1 MTAYLEPGRARV
13 LAMVLA
19 GGAGKRLAPLTAD
32 RAKPAVP
39 FGGLYRLVDFA
50 LSNLVN
56 AGMRRI
62 CVLTQYKSHSLDRH
76 ITTTWRLSSLLGN
89 YVTPVP
95 AQQRLGPHW
104 YTGSADAIYQ
114 SLNLIFDDQPDIVAV
129 FGADH
134 VFRMDPQQMIDQHI
148 RHGAGVTVA
157 AIPVPREEATAFGV
171 IRVAPDGR
179 TIEAFLEKPA
189 DPPAMP
195 GKPDMA
201 YASMGIYVF
210 STDVLVDSLRQD
222 AADDSSRH
230 DMGGDIVPMLV
241 KKGAAQVYDFLE
253 NKVPGAEPR
262 DAGYWR
268 DVGTLDSYFDAQM
281 DLCAVHPIF
290 NLYND
295 KWPLLTQV
303 PSQPPAK
310 FVHDSGDRVGRAI
323 NSVVSNG
330 VIVSGGLV
338 RDAVLS
344 PGVRVNSWSRV
355 ERAVILH
362 NTRIGRHAVVEN
374 AIIDKNVDVPEGA
387 VVGVDKEHD
396 RARGFV
402 VSEGGITVVGKGQE
416 VPP

>member
-1 MTAYLEPGRARV
+1 MHDDPRILGI
-13 LAMVLA
+13 VLA

-39 FGGLYRLVDFA
+39 FGGLYRLIDFA

-56 AGMRRI
+56 SGFRRI

-114 SLNLIFDDQPDIVAV
+114 SLNLIYDDQPDIVAV

-134 VFRMDPQQMIDQHI
+134 VFRMDAMQMIEQHVSN
-148 RHGAGVTVA
+148 GAGVTVA
-157 AIPVPREEATAFGV
+157 AIPVPRKEATDFGV
-171 IRVAPDGR
+171 IKTGSDGR

-195 GKPDMA
+195 GHDDLA

-210 STDVLVDSLRQD
+210 TTSVLVDALRQD
-222 AADDSSRH
+222 SVSATSRH

-241 KKGAAQVYDFLE
+241 KEGTAQVYDFQD
-253 NKVPGAEPR
+253 NQVPGSEPR

-268 DVGTLDSYFDAQM
+268 DVGTLDSYFESSL
-281 DLCAVHPIF
+281 DLCAVHPVF

-295 KWPLLTQV
+295 RWPILTHV

-310 FVHDSGDRVGRAI
+310 FVHEQGDRIGRAI

-330 VIVSGGLV
+330 VISAGLIKNS
-338 RDAVLS
+338 VLS
-344 PGVRVNSWSRV
+344 PGVRVDGRSRV
-355 ERAVILH
+355 NRAVILDNAH
-362 NTRIGRHAVVEN
+362 VHRNAVVEN
-374 AIIDKNVDVPEGA
+374 AILDKDVAVLEGA
-387 VVGVDKEHD
+387 TVGVDKDRD
-396 RARGFV
+396 RARGFTVSAGGVTV
-402 VSEGGITVVGKGQE
+402 VSKGHVVT
-416 VPP
+416 P

>member
-1 MTAYLEPGRARV
+1 MAAPQV
-13 LAMVLA
+13 LAIVLA
-19 GGAGKRLAPLTAD
+19 GGAGKRLAPLTDD

-39 FGGLYRLVDFA
+39 FGGLYRLVDFV

-56 AGMRRI
+56 AGCRRI

-114 SLNLIFDDQPDIVAV
+114 SLNLIYDDQPDIVAV

-134 VFRMDPQQMIDQHI
+134 VYRMDMMQMVDQH
-148 RHGAGVTVA
+148 RKQGAGVTVA
-157 AIPVPREEATAFGV
+157 AIPVPREDASGFG
-171 IRVAPDGR
+171 IIQTGADGR
-179 TIEAFLEKPA
+179 SVEAFLEKPA
-189 DPPAMP
+189 DPPALANDPNMT
-195 GKPDMA
+195 
-201 YASMGIYVF
+201 YASMGNYVF
-210 STDVLVDSLRQD
+210 DTDVLIEALRKD
-222 AADDSSRH
+222 AADEESRH
-230 DMGGDIVPMLV
+230 DMGGDILPMLV
-241 KKGAAQVYDFLE
+241 SQGAAQAYNFLE
-253 NKVPGAEPR
+253 NEVPGAEPR
-262 DAGYWR
+262 DVGYWR
-268 DVGTLDSYFDAQM
+268 DVGTLDSYFEAHL

-295 KWPLLTQV
+295 KWPILTHV

-310 FVHDSGDRVGRAI
+310 FVHDSGDRIGRAI

-330 VIVSGGLV
+330 VVVSGGLV
-338 RDAVLS
+338 MDSVLS

-355 ERAVILH
+355 ERAVVMH
-362 NTRIGRHAVVEN
+362 NTRIGRYAVVQN
-374 AIIDKNVDVPEGA
+374 AILDKNVVVPDGA

-396 RARGFV
+396 RARGFG
-402 VSEGGITVVGKGQE
+402 VSAAGVTVVGKGQ
-416 VPP
+416 VVTP

>member
-1 MTAYLEPGRARV
+1 MAEQRV
-13 LAMVLA
+13 LGIVLA
-19 GGAGKRLAPLTAD
+19 GGEGKRLAPLTAD

-50 LSNLVN
+50 LSNMVN
-56 AGMRRI
+56 SGIRRI

-95 AQQRLGPHW
+95 AQQRLGPYW

-114 SLNLIFDDQPDIVAV
+114 SLNLIYDDQPDIVIV

-134 VFRMDPQQMIDQHI
+134 VFRMDPQQMIDQHVES
-148 RHGAGVTVA
+148 GTGVTVA
-157 AIPVPREEATAFGV
+157 ALPVPRQDATAFGV
-171 IRVAPDGR
+171 IQTAEDGR
-179 TIEAFLEKPA
+179 TVQAFLEKPA
-189 DPPAMP
+189 DPPARP
-195 GKPDMA
+195 GHPDEA
-201 YASMGIYVF
+201 FASMGNYVF
-210 STDVLVDSLRQD
+210 TSDVLVDALRKD
-222 AADDSSRH
+222 AEDSDSRH
-230 DMGGDIVPMLV
+230 DMGRDIIPMLV
-241 KKGAAQVYDFLE
+241 RERLAEVYDFLD
-253 NKVPGAEPR
+253 NQVPGASAR

-268 DVGTLDSYFDAQM
+268 DVGTLDSYFEAHM
-281 DLCAVHPIF
+281 DLCAVQPIF

-295 KWPLLTQV
+295 KWPILTHV

-323 NSVVSNG
+323 NSIVSNG

-338 RDAVLS
+338 SSSVLS

-355 ERAVILH
+355 ERAVLLH
-362 NTRIGRHAVVEN
+362 NTQVGRHAVVQD
-374 AIIDKNVDVPEGA
+374 AILDKNVCVPERA
-387 VVGVDKEHD
+387 QVGVDKERD
-396 RARGFV
+396 RARGFT
-402 VSEGGITVVGKGQE
+402 VSPGGVTVVGKGQL